1 MIDVLEE
8 KIEESAS
15 IPPYYIS
22 ISNYQIR
29 GGEV

>member
-1 MIDVLEE
+1 MTDVLEE

-15 IPPYYIS
+15 IPPYYIL

-29 GGEV
+29 GVEV